1 MTKVSGKIFDI
12 KLFKKLFLFIKPF
25 KLTYYFVSIT
35 AILLSVFSTLT
46 PYLLKIT
53 VDDFIRP
60 KNYSGMLFLIC
71 LMLFTLI
78 RDGSGNFQIYDGHDM
93 NTACGFALEYR
104 NQPLETQ
111 R

>member
-12 KLFKKLFLFIKPF
+12 KLFKKLFVFIKPF

-53 VDDFIRP
+53 VDDFNKATFNTEYNTWVCNSSR
-60 KNYSGMLFLIC
+60 G
-71 LMLFTLI
+71 TLHI
-78 RDGSGNFQIYDGHDM
+78 EHLSAAFYDSILRM
-93 NTACGFALEYR
+93 SR
-104 NQPLETQ
+104 
-111 R
+111 